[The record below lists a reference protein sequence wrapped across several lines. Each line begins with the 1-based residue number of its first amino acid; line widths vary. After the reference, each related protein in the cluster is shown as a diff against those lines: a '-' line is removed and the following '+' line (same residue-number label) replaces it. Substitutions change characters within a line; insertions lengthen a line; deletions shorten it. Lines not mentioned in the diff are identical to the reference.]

1 MATFF
6 KRIHDLRVDNDLK
19 QKDIASMLK
28 VNINT
33 YPHWESGMY
42 ETPIEMIDKLSKFY
56 NCSIDYLTGLSNE
69 HGTFSKKFNC
79 EEMFIRL
86 KRLRKENHLSQAE
99 IGNKLGFGQ
108 MNWCRYE
115 TGKILIPFSTLYLVA
130 KEFNV
135 SLDYLMGKSED
146 KNIKIMAHKN

>member
-86 KRLRKENHLSQAE
+86 KRLRKENHLSQTE

-115 TGKILIPFSTLYLVA
+115 TGKILIPFSKLYLVA

-146 KNIKIMAHKN
+146 KNIKITAH

>member
-6 KRIHDLRVDNDLK
+6 KRIHYLRVDSDLK
-19 QKDIASMLK
+19 QKDIANMLE

-42 ETPIEMIDKLSKFY
+42 EIPIDVIDKLSKFY

-69 HGTFSKKFNC
+69 RGSFNN
-79 EEMFIRL
+79 EFKREKMFIRI

-99 IGNKLGFGQ
+99 IGNILGFGQ

-115 TGKILIPFSTLYLVA
+115 TGKILIPFSKLYLIA
-130 KEFNV
+130 KKFNV
-135 SLDYLMGKSED
+135 SLDYLMGKSND
-146 KNIKIMAHKN
+146 KNIKIMSH

>member
-1 MATFF
+1 MAIFF
-6 KRIHDLRVDNDLK
+6 KRVHDLRVDNDLK
-19 QKDIASMLK
+19 QKEIAKMLK

-33 YPHWESGMY
+33 YPYWENGMY
-42 ETPIEMIDKLSKFY
+42 EMPIEMMDKLSKFY
-56 NCSIDYLTGLSNE
+56 NCSMDYLTDLSNE
-69 HGTFSKKFNC
+69 HGIFSKEFNS

-108 MNWCRYE
+108 MNYCRYE
-115 TGKILIPFSTLYLVA
+115 TGKILIPFSKLYLIA

-146 KNIKIMAHKN
+146 KNIKVMAH

>member
-1 MATFF
+1 MSMVLFQKNLIV
-6 KRIHDLRVDNDLK
+6 KR
-19 QKDIASMLK
+19 
-28 VNINT
+28 
-33 YPHWESGMY
+33 
-42 ETPIEMIDKLSKFY
+42 
-56 NCSIDYLTGLSNE
+56 
-69 HGTFSKKFNC
+69 
-79 EEMFIRL
+79 FIRL

-146 KNIKIMAHKN
+146 KNIKIMAH